1 MLLFLFLSQ
10 MHLAPAVVLQLLQ
23 SCYVSLCQIHNV
35 DIISHTWRET
45 ENSVHMILNIN
56 KDVL

>member
-1 MLLFLFLSQ
+1 MLLFSQ
-10 MHLAPAVVLQLLQ
+10 MHLASAVLLQLLQ

-35 DIISHTWRET
+35 DIISHTWQEK
-45 ENSVHMILNIN
+45 ENLVYMILNIN